1 MMACCPMNVNM
12 YNIPATP
19 LVLVMH
25 THRHTHTHTPQPPL
39 QSREVRDSLS
49 AGARLIF
56 QRLTMQHRLEKV
68 SISGLL
74 RRELISAEEAEGHRK
89 EADEAFDRF
98 RRDSRL
104 NRGIDS

>member
-1 MMACCPMNVNM
+1 
-12 YNIPATP
+12 
-19 LVLVMH
+19 
-25 THRHTHTHTPQPPL
+25 
-39 QSREVRDSLS
+39 
-49 AGARLIF
+49 
-56 QRLTMQHRLEKV
+56 MQHRLEKV